1 MNKILVPTDFSKNAK
16 NALDY
21 AIVLAK
27 KESAKIILVHAFHV
41 LYITPDLPVE
51 FLADEIDI
59 VETTANKQLKVLSE
73 KVKSENL
80 ECEIINKQDF
90 ILDLILDVTKI
101 KKPNLIVMG
110 TKGASGLE
118 EVFMGSN
125 TAKIIEK
132 TKCPVIAV
140 PKKSKFKPIKN
151 ITYATNYLSSD
162 IDALKKLIEIAKLF
176 NAKITLV
183 HFTDKDNI
191 QKEEEVH
198 LNKFIT
204 KIRNKIKYD
213 QLEFKLLTGKHFLE
227 ELDDYIK
234 KDTTDLLSISTHYRN
249 IYDKLF
255 GTSYTKKLAYHTSVP
270 LLAFHYKKES
280 MVFI

>member
-1 MNKILVPTDFSKNAK
+1 MNTILVPTDFSKNAK

-125 TAKIIEK
+125 TAKII
-132 TKCPVIAV
+132 
-140 PKKSKFKPIKN
+140 
-151 ITYATNYLSSD
+151 
-162 IDALKKLIEIAKLF
+162 
-176 NAKITLV
+176 
-183 HFTDKDNI
+183 
-191 QKEEEVH
+191 
-198 LNKFIT
+198 
-204 KIRNKIKYD
+204 
-213 QLEFKLLTGKHFLE
+213 
-227 ELDDYIK
+227 
-234 KDTTDLLSISTHYRN
+234 
-249 IYDKLF
+249 
-255 GTSYTKKLAYHTSVP
+255 
-270 LLAFHYKKES
+270 
-280 MVFI
+280 